1 MTKSKDKDK
10 DKDREINQIQMMV
23 IIRLTKEIKNF
34 VELAK
39 MVELPYYLIL

>member
-1 MTKSKDKDK
+1 MTKNKDK

-34 VELAK
+34 VELVK
-39 MVELPYYLIL
+39 MVELLYYLIL

>member
-1 MTKSKDKDK
+1 MTKNKHK

-34 VELAK
+34 VELVK
-39 MVELPYYLIL
+39 MAELLYYLIL

>member
-1 MTKSKDKDK
+1 MTKSKHK

-34 VELAK
+34 VELVK
-39 MVELPYYLIL
+39 MGELLYYLIL

>member
-1 MTKSKDKDK
+1 MTKNKHK

-34 VELAK
+34 VELVK
-39 MVELPYYLIL
+39 MVELLYYLIL